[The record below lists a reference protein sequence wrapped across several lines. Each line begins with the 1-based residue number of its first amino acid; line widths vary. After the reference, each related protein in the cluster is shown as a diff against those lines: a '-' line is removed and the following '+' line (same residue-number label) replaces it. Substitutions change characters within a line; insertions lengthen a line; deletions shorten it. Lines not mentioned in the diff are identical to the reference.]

1 MPGPPPKAAG
11 ARARRN
17 KSSTAA
23 VIKRDP
29 KVRAPKLPPHPA
41 AEDGRDWHVQTLA
54 WWKDVWKSP
63 MAPEFDESD
72 RHGLFALAMLVD
84 DFWSTGS
91 ARLRSQIGAEIR
103 LQGVRFGLSPIDRR
117 RLQWEIERTEEA
129 VTRGSRRRGQGA
141 PPAPAP
147 AGPPVQDPREVLR
160 LVQ

>member
-1 MPGPPPKAAG
+1 MPGPTPKPAG
-11 ARARRN
+11 ARSRRN
-17 KSSTAA
+17 RTSTAA

-29 KVRAPKLPPHPA
+29 RVRAPRLPAHPGL
-41 AEDGRDWHVQTLA
+41 EDGRDWHVQTLA

-72 RHGLFALAMLVD
+72 RHGLFSLALLVD

-91 ARLRSQIGAEIR
+91 ARLRAQIGAEIR

-129 VTRGSRRRGQGA
+129 QERGSRRRTK
-141 PPAPAP
+141 PAPTPAP
-147 AGPPVQDPREVLR
+147 SGDPVADPREVLR